1 MKIFLY
7 TKGIEGNPSQELRD
21 MLKYIEETTADN
33 VTNPTIAAV
42 DNLVSKVK
50 HSRED
55 FQYEQLRRTIFS
67 GSFYSGIHS

>member
-1 MKIFLY
+1 
-7 TKGIEGNPSQELRD
+7 

-55 FQYEQLRRTIFS
+55 FKYEQLRRTIFS

>member
-1 MKIFLY
+1 
-7 TKGIEGNPSQELRD
+7 